1 MLKKISTVASL
12 LCAIFVGMN
21 CSTQQ
26 QTAQT
31 QQQPQPQTLIRPAV
45 QARTVTILHTN
56 DLHAN
61 FVPHE
66 ATWVRKD
73 PKPMVGGFRE
83 LEFAIDSIRTAKQNV
98 LLLDA
103 GDVMTGNPITDR
115 TYKGAE
121 GGALFEMMNMVG
133 YDAWA
138 IGNHDF
144 DISQQNL
151 IGLTRIAKFPTLS
164 ANLVNAKNEFPLNN
178 KEYVIIEKG
187 GLRIGVFGLILQGLS
202 GVVNQ
207 NNLAGVRVLDL
218 TETAQRV
225 INKIDSE
232 TDLIVAVTHNG
243 VAEDSVLAAN
253 VQGLDVIV
261 GGHSHT
267 RLTKPK
273 LVNDVVIVQTG
284 RFCENLGELE
294 LTVENDKVVKF
305 DGKLVQLW
313 ANEKRAPTRLS
324 AFVDSI
330 QTEIDKEFNEVI
342 ATLEFDWTRNSRK
355 ESNIGNWIADIQRDA
370 AQAHVGFMNA
380 GGIRTDV
387 SAGPLTRRELF
398 SVLPFRNT
406 LVTFQLTG
414 KQLKHSVAHGLAGDD
429 QLQVS
434 GIRVT
439 WKKNTDG
446 SIEIMKMDVA
456 GKPVDEKASYICA
469 ASDFLV
475 GQGMKYLG
483 IEIPQPIFLQKT
495 VFEAALEAARKA
507 KVISSRVEGRIQE
520 VK

>member
-1 MLKKISTVASL
+1 MLKKPFIFSL
-12 LCAIFVGMN
+12 SLCAVFVALS
-21 CSTQQ
+21 CSSQQ
-26 QTAQT
+26 QSTGTVTASASSIKE
-31 QQQPQPQTLIRPAV
+31 LS
-45 QARTVTILHTN
+45 QAKTITILHTN
-56 DLHAN
+56 DMHAN

-83 LEFAIDSIRTAKQNV
+83 LEFAIDSVRKAKPNV

-115 TYKGAE
+115 KFKGVD

-151 IGLTRIAKFPTLS
+151 LGLTRIAKFPTLS
-164 ANLVNAKNEFPLNN
+164 ANLVNEKNEFPLNN
-178 KEYVIIEKG
+178 KEYIIIERG
-187 GLRIGVFGLILQGLS
+187 GLKIGVFGLTLQGLY

-207 NNLAGVRVLDL
+207 SNLVGIKVLDL
-218 TETAQRV
+218 AETAQRI
-225 INKIDSE
+225 INKIDGE
-232 TDLIVAVTHNG
+232 TDLIVAITHSG
-243 VAEDSVLAAN
+243 VSEDSALAAS
-253 VQGLDVIV
+253 VHGLDVII

-273 LVNDVVIVQTG
+273 FVNDVIIVQTG

-294 LTVENDKVVKF
+294 LTVENDKVTKY

-313 ANEKRAPTRLS
+313 ANENRVPTRLS
-324 AFVDSI
+324 TFVDSI

-342 ATLEFDWTRNSRK
+342 ATLEFDWTKNSRK
-355 ESNIGNWIADIQRDA
+355 ESNIGNWIADVHRDA
-370 AQAHVGFMNA
+370 THAQVGFMNA
-380 GGIRTDV
+380 GGIRTNV

-398 SVLPFRNT
+398 SVLPFRNV

-414 KQLKHSVAHGLAGDD
+414 KQLKDCVAHGLASDD

-434 GIRVT
+434 GLRLE
-439 WKKNTDG
+439 WKKKGDG
-446 SIEIMKMDVA
+446 SVDIVKMEVA
-456 GKPVDEKASYICA
+456 GKPVVDKTLYICGA
-469 ASDFLV
+469 NDFLV

-483 IEIPQPIFLQKT
+483 MEIPQPVFLKQT
-495 VFEAALEAARKA
+495 VFEAALDAARKA
-507 KVISSRVEGRIQE
+507 KVISSKVEGRIQE